1 MSKSIKVGIFM
12 LLGILLSAFIIF
24 LIGDKRNFW
33 HKEVSYQASFA
44 DVAGLKPGA
53 PVRMGG
59 VDVGAVKR
67 VGHSPSI
74 ADPRI
79 YVTLEVV
86 ATESERIRETTIAT
100 VSNKGLLGDK
110 MIELTS
116 DGTGAPI
123 EPGHLLKTE
132 EPVDFSKYL
141 TKVQEIMDKAEK
153 AVDNV
158 EKGTRAFSDPR
169 FAEDVKGSVG
179 DLRII
184 MDGIAQNDSI
194 VHRML
199 LDPHEGAKFDRVL
212 THAESVSANMDD
224 FSAHVKNGPGL
235 AHALV
240 YDGDMSKN
248 AAGALDE
255 LHQDLV
261 AIRQGNGIVHMLVYG
276 DNETQHLMGN
286 VNAMSDDMR
295 EIVANMKAGK
305 GTIGALLVDPS
316 IYEDIKSI
324 VGNVDRNDVLRALVR
339 YSIKADESHTPRVE
353 VKP

>member
-1 MSKSIKVGIFM
+1 KVGIFM
-12 LLGILLSAFIIF
+12 LLGILLSAFIVF
-24 LIGDKRNFW
+24 LIGDKRNYW
-33 HKEVSYQASFA
+33 HKEVTYKASFA

-59 VDVGAVKR
+59 VDIGAVTA
-67 VGHSPSI
+67 VGHSANAS
-74 ADPRI
+74 DPRI
-79 YVTLEVV
+79 YVTVEVV
-86 ATESERIRETTIAT
+86 ETESERIRESTVAT

-116 DGTGAPI
+116 DGVGAHVP
-123 EPGHLLKTE
+123 PGQMLKTE

-141 TKVQEIMDKAEK
+141 TKVQGIMDKAEQ
-153 AVDNV
+153 VVGNV
-158 EKGTRAFSDPR
+158 EQATRAFSDPK
-169 FAEDVKGSVG
+169 FSEDVKGSVH
-179 DLRII
+179 DLRVI
-184 MDGIAQNDSI
+184 MDGIAQNDSV
-194 VHRML
+194 VHRAL

-212 THAESVSANMDD
+212 SHAENVSANLDD
-224 FSAHVKNGPGL
+224 FSAHVKNGPGI

-240 YDGDMSKN
+240 YDGEISKN
-248 AAGALDE
+248 AAGTVDE
-255 LHQDLV
+255 IHKDLV
-261 AIRQGNGIVHMLVYG
+261 AIREGNGIVHALVYG
-276 DNETQHLMGN
+276 DNDTQHLMGN

-316 IYEDIKSI
+316 IYEDIKSV

-339 YSIKADESHTPRVE
+339 YSIKADENHTTRVE